1 MGLIFDKNIAEFYDS
16 WYHSTQGKAI
26 AGSIEQLIVAVL
38 NPRPEERVLDIGCGT
53 GNHLLMLSKMGMD
66 VSGVDA
72 SPYMIDRARERLG
85 HGCSLKMGVA
95 EDLPYDDNEFD
106 LAVFINTLEFLDN
119 PLAALREAGRVAN
132 KKVFIGVLNS
142 FSWNGLL
149 KRAQGC
155 LGDPL
160 FGHARLFNLWQMRSL
175 LEMAYGQVPISWGS
189 IRIRSIY
196 DEEKTP
202 FTFIK
207 QFLNRKHSLFG
218 HSPFA
223 YFLGFSAEM
232 AYHIKTDN
240 LPLKIRLKNA
250 GQSLVGAKT
259 IEDLNCSKRVDKD
272 ERGLPV

>member
-1 MGLIFDKNIAEFYDS
+1 MGLIFDKNISEFYDA
-16 WYHSTQGKAI
+16 WYHSPQGKVI
-26 AGSIEQLIVAVL
+26 AGSIEQLISAVL
-38 NPRPEERVLDIGCGT
+38 NPRPEERVLEIGCGT

-85 HGCSLKMGVA
+85 QGCHLKMGVA

-119 PLAALREAGRVAN
+119 PFAALREAGRVAN

-142 FSWNGLL
+142 LSWNGVLR
-149 KRAQGC
+149 KVQGYIE
-155 LGDPL
+155 DPL
-160 FGHARLFNLWQMRSL
+160 FGHARLFNLWQIKSL
-175 LEMAYGQVPISWGS
+175 LIMAYGQVPISWGS
-189 IRIRSIY
+189 IRIGSMY
-196 DEEKTP
+196 DEETPP

-207 QFLNRKHSLFG
+207 QFWNRKHPLFG

-223 YFLGFSAEM
+223 YFLGFSAKM
-232 AYHIKTDN
+232 AYHVKTDN

-250 GQSLVGAKT
+250 GRSLVGANT
-259 IEDLNCSKRVDKD
+259 IEDLNCKQKG
-272 ERGLPV
+272 E